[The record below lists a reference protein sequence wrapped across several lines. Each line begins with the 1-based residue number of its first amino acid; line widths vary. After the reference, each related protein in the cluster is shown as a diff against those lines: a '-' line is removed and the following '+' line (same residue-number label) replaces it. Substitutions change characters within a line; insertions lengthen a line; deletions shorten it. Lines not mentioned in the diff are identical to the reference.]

1 MFYGRES
8 DLNELLTLWN
18 KRVSSLITC
27 RGRRRIGKSTLIRE
41 FAKKSKARLI
51 QLEGMRPR
59 VGLSNEDELRHFS
72 RMLAAQTAAENS
84 LPENW
89 LIAFK
94 RLGEQIRDNE
104 RTVVLLDEIS
114 WMGHYDELFAD
125 TLKTAWELYFKP
137 HDRLVVAACGS
148 VSSWI
153 KENIIDNGAFMGRR
167 SGDFVLHELPLKDCV
182 KFWGRAAETIDKG
195 EILDVLSVTGGVP
208 RYLEEIDPAL
218 SADDNIR
225 RLGFLRKSV
234 LREDFD
240 EMFTDVIAAQPRF
253 SGEVLRCLVDG
264 PKTVSEVAAKLGVER
279 GGNVS
284 KAMVRLGEAGFV
296 SPDHGKNPETGAE
309 IRERRF
315 RLSDNYARFYL
326 KFIEPVKELIDNGG
340 FAFTSLKALGGWN
353 AVKGLAFENLVL
365 NHYPEFAARLGLSTT
380 LVKSAA
386 PYVKR
391 RSKETG
397 EAGCQIDLL
406 LQAENM
412 MCLVEIKRQ
421 KSIGVEV
428 IEEMEAKVSALGRKR
443 GVTLRTALVYSG
455 ELDPEV
461 AASGYFNAI
470 VDVEEAM

>member
-51 QLEGMRPR
+51 QLEGVRPR

-72 RMLAAQTAAENS
+72 RMLAAQTTAENS

-94 RLGEQIRDNE
+94 RLGEQIRDSE

-208 RYLEEIDPAL
+208 RYLEEIDPSL

-225 RLGFLRKSV
+225 RLGFLRKAV

-264 PKTVSEVAAKLGVER
+264 PKTVSEVAARLGVER

-284 KAMVRLGEAGFV
+284 KAMVRLEEAGFV

-340 FAFTSLKALGGWN
+340 FSFTSLKALGGWN

-365 NHYPEFAARLGLSTT
+365 NHYPEFAARLGLSAT

-391 RSKETG
+391 GSKLSG
-397 EAGCQIDLL
+397 ESGCQIDLL

-455 ELDPEV
+455 ELDPGV

-470 VDVEEAM
+470 VDVEEVM

>member
-51 QLEGMRPR
+51 QLEGVRPR

-208 RYLEEIDPAL
+208 KYLENVNPAW
-218 SADDNIR
+218 SADENIR
-225 RLGFLRKSV
+225 NLCYRPGGLLLDEFNEIFNDTLDENLATKRKM
-234 LREDFD
+234 LEAL
-240 EMFTDVIAAQPRF
+240 TDGSRTGKEIAAAI
-253 SGEVLRCLVDG
+253 GAEYNGHV
-264 PKTVSEVAAKLGVER
+264 VST
-279 GGNVS
+279 
-284 KAMVRLGEAGFV
+284 LGELEA
-296 SPDHGKNPETGAE
+296 AE
-309 IRERRF
+309 
-315 RLSDNYARFYL
+315 
-326 KFIEPVKELIDNGG
+326 GG
-340 FAFTSLKALGGWN
+340 
-353 AVKGLAFENLVL
+353 
-365 NHYPEFAARLGLSTT
+365 
-380 LVKSAA
+380 SA
-386 PYVKR
+386 
-391 RSKETG
+391 E
-397 EAGCQIDLL
+397 D
-406 LQAENM
+406 
-412 MCLVEIKRQ
+412 
-421 KSIGVEV
+421 GV
-428 IEEMEAKVSALGRKR
+428 
-443 GVTLRTALVYSG
+443 
-455 ELDPEV
+455 
-461 AASGYFNAI
+461 
-470 VDVEEAM
+470 